1 MGFMDKIK
9 GALGGHKNEVK
20 GGIDKAGDVVDDK
33 TGAKYADKVDSAQ
46 GPRPRAPSTRP
57 RGTRPTPRRSR

>member
-9 GALGGHKNEVK
+9 GALGGHKDEVK

-46 GPRPRAPSTRP
+46 DAAKSAVDKATGDE
-57 RGTRPTPRRSR
+57 PTTP